1 MKKLLLIT
9 SILTLTACQ
18 APVNRT
24 IHQAVGPRVCYE
36 YYDSFVCSAPTQTWN
51 ETVYPKNEAQMHYGY
66 SQYRPYQPM
75 SLNRAVYGTYEE

>member
-1 MKKLLLIT
+1 MKKLMLFGLVCV
-9 SILTLTACQ
+9 LAACQ
-18 APVNRT
+18 APVNRNVY
-24 IHQAVGPRVCYE
+24 QAVGPRVCYE

-51 ETVYPKNEAQMHYGY
+51 ETIYPKNEAQMHYGY